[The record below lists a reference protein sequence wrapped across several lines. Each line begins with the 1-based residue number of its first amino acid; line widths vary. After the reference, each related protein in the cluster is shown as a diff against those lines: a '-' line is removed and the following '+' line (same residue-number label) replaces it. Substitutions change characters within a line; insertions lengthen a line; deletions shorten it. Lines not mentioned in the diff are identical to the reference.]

1 MFKRSVNISPI
12 LKKRILE
19 QDEEQKSIERVGK
32 RKKEEKVG
40 EKETISQNLHKRGR
54 HTKENLYRA
63 PLLTDSHCKKKI
75 KHSQIK

>member
-40 EKETISQNLHKRGR
+40 RKKLYHKTYTREGDTR
-54 HTKENLYRA
+54 RRIYIEHRY
-63 PLLTDSHCKKKI
+63 
-75 KHSQIK
+75 